1 MLVYEGKTKL
11 FDHSYTKEL
20 SYIIKK
26 SYEEGKKTSHTTN
39 FSYKLEK
46 FLTQHRIFEIL
57 DIINCVFST
66 IVTIFYIISTYTN
79 PETTK
84 TDERINKFIKIIE
97 FFLIIYFIIHYLLR
111 LYCSQNR
118 VMTFFEIL
126 NLVDIIIIIFLI
138 LSKQN
143 FVKKSYSEYYIRGA
157 KMFRILILFKLENIL
172 EKRANEQISFLYE
185 VAVTLISIIFISN
198 AIILELENDYIRDQP
213 DYEGEKDLYK
223 FHDIFYFE
231 LVTLS
236 TVGLGDITPKTDLG
250 RFTIIITI
258 IITIAVIPVIPSKIS
273 TVFSLNSKY
282 SRIKYNKNSKI
293 PKHLVLIGNCGPESF
308 EACLEELYHEDH
320 ANLDFDTIIMQK
332 KPDERMLKIFDK
344 KSYFNKIFYLSGD
357 VFEHKDLAR
366 AKINNSIC
374 AIILA
379 NKVTSNHKK
388 EDFFNIMKAFSIVK
402 YSNIFPD
409 IKNNTRVL
417 LQLILPETKEIY
429 YSSLLQN
436 KENENIQIIC
446 LEEIKLQLLGKSCQ
460 CPGINTIIAMLI
472 TSKKPD
478 IQIKEIYNLD
488 PWMEEYLIGLE
499 NEIYCIKIKCELLFN
514 LTFNDLVKIIYE
526 LTEFIVIGTDVIHEE
541 LKPFVCLNPYNYK
554 FSPFDHLIY
563 LIASRQPNEEEIN
576 DLLLNYLENDK
587 KGVIENNAE
596 LVKIKRLKKSYW
608 ANLDRNF
615 KPKEDFKED
624 NNNLEEISNSS
635 LDEEKIFF
643 NYNIFN
649 NKDYYFFSNYHTF
662 ISTIRPRTR
671 NECENF
677 DYDILDQHIII
688 CGISDNIKHLILPL
702 RTRDKLNH
710 SPILI
715 IHTEEHISPEVLD
728 DIHYFPHVY
737 YMQGNPVKN
746 EDLIKARI
754 DKSKA
759 VVILSKHQLDDS
771 IVDADSIFIFK
782 AIKKEAKNTL
792 IIADIISSKALEYL
806 SDITEHEIENTNFW
820 LYKSFSSGE
829 IYISSMLDTL
839 ICQAFY
845 NPYIL
850 NIISQ
855 LMLGESAFKFPIEIY
870 NRLNKLKYLK
880 SSLNLYKVD
889 FLLKKFKYSEEE
901 ETDEINFRTLF
912 EFLIDKKMIA
922 IAILRFDSDSN
933 HKFVFMAPTKDTII
947 NKNFD
952 EVYVISSEDEKNFW
966 DKKHERFNKRLI
978 EKSNVKFTDMC
989 DYTKK
994 NVDEIIN
1001 NLSNELCA
1009 KNVVNIT
1016 RNSLRKEFYG
1026 IYKNKENAVFKKAKE
1041 EFDKEKFSKKM

>member
-1 MLVYEGKTKL
+1 MLVYEGNTKL

-26 SYEEGKKTSHTTN
+26 SYEEGKKISHTTN

-57 DIINCVFST
+57 DIINCIFST

-79 PETTK
+79 PEITK
-84 TDERINKFIKIIE
+84 ADKRINKFMNIIE
-97 FFLIIYFIIHYLLR
+97 AFLILYFIIHYLLR

-118 VMTFFEIL
+118 VITFFEIL
-126 NLVDIIIIIFLI
+126 NLVDIIIIICLI

-143 FVKKSYSEYYIRGA
+143 FVRDSYMEYYLRGI
-157 KMFRILILFKLENIL
+157 KMFRILILFKLETIL
-172 EKRANEQISFLYE
+172 QKRANEQISFLYE
-185 VAVTLISIIFISN
+185 VAITLISIIFISN
-198 AIILELENDYIRDQP
+198 AIILELENDYIRDNL
-213 DYEGEKDLYK
+213 DNEEEEEFYK

-250 RFTIIITI
+250 RLTIIITI
-258 IITIAVIPVIPSKIS
+258 IITIAVIPVMPAKIS
-273 TVFSLNSKY
+273 IVFSLNSKY

-293 PKHLVLIGNCGPESF
+293 PKHLVLVGNCGPESF

-320 ANLDFDTIIMQK
+320 ANLDFDTVIMQK
-332 KPDERMLKIFDK
+332 NPDEKMLKIFDK

-357 VFEHKDLAR
+357 VLDHKDLER

-388 EDFFNIMKAFSIVK
+388 EDFFNIMKAFSLVK
-402 YSNIFPD
+402 YSNIIND
-409 IKNNTRVL
+409 TKNNMRVL

-429 YSSLLQN
+429 YNTLLQN
-436 KENENIQIIC
+436 KENEQNIEIIC

-478 IQIKEIYNLD
+478 IQIKDIYKLD
-488 PWMEEYLIGLE
+488 PWMKEYLMGLE
-499 NEIYCIKIKCELLFN
+499 NEIYCIKIKCELLLN

-526 LTEFIVIGTDVIHEE
+526 LTDFIVIGTDVIHQE
-541 LKPFVCLNPYNYK
+541 LNPFVCLNPYNYK

-563 LIASRQPNEEEIN
+563 LIASSQPNEEEIN
-576 DLLLNYLENDK
+576 DLLQQYLENNK

-624 NNNLEEISNSS
+624 NNNLEETSNSS
-635 LDEEKIFF
+635 LDEE
-643 NYNIFN
+643 NIYINNNILN
-649 NKDYYFFSNYHTF
+649 NKENYFFSNYHTF
-662 ISTIRPRTR
+662 ISTIRPRTKK
-671 NECENF
+671 EFENF
-677 DYDILDQHIII
+677 DFDILEQHIII
-688 CGISDNIKHLILPL
+688 CGISENIKHLILPL

-715 IHTEEHISPEVLD
+715 IHTEEHISSEILN
-728 DIHYFPHVY
+728 DIQYFPHVY

-746 EDLIKARI
+746 EDLKKAQV

-759 VVILSKHQLDDS
+759 VVILSSHKIDDS
-771 IVDADSIFIFK
+771 IVDANAIFIFK
-782 AIKKEAKNTL
+782 AIKKEAKNIL
-792 IIADIISSKALEYL
+792 IIADLISSKSIEYL
-806 SDITEHEIENTNFW
+806 SDITEQEIEDNNFW
-820 LYKSFSSGE
+820 LYKAFSSGE
-829 IYISSMLDTL
+829 IYFSSMLDTL

-855 LMLGESAFKFPIEIY
+855 LMLGESAFKFPIEIS
-870 NRLNKLKYLK
+870 NRLNKLKYIK
-880 SSLNLYKVD
+880 SSLNLYKIN

-901 ETDEINFRTLF
+901 EENEEINFKSLF
-912 EFLIDKKMIA
+912 EFLIDKKMIP

-933 HKFVFMAPTKDTII
+933 HKFVFMAPTKDTKI

-952 EVYVISSEDEKNFW
+952 EVYVISSEDEKNFL
-966 DKKHERFNKRLI
+966 DKKSERFNKRLI
-978 EKSNVKFTDMC
+978 EKSNTKFTDMC

-1001 NLSNELCA
+1001 NLRNELSV

-1016 RNSLRKEFYG
+1016 RSSLRKELYD
-1026 IYKNKENAVFKKAKE
+1026 IYKNKEKAIFKKAQE
-1041 EFDKEKFSKKM
+1041 EFNKG

>member
-26 SYEEGKKTSHTTN
+26 SYEEGKKISPTTN

-46 FLTQHRIFEIL
+46 FLIQHKILEIL
-57 DIINCVFST
+57 DILNCIFSL
-66 IVTIFYIISTYTN
+66 IITIFYIVSTYTLTEVTN
-79 PETTK
+79 LDK
-84 TDERINKFIKIIE
+84 KANKFMNIVEII
-97 FFLIIYFIIHYLLR
+97 LTIYFIIHYILR

-118 VMTFFEIL
+118 VLTFLELL
-126 NLVDIIIIIFLI
+126 NLVDIIIIICLI

-143 FVKKSYSEYYIRGA
+143 FVKQTDAEYYLRGI
-157 KMFRILILFKLENIL
+157 KMFRILILFKFENIL
-172 EKRANEQISFLYE
+172 QKRTNEQISFLYE
-185 VAVTLISIIFISN
+185 LAITLISIIFISN
-198 AIILELENDYIRDQP
+198 AIILELENNYIRDN
-213 DYEGEKDLYK
+213 EGENKLYK

-236 TVGLGDITPKTDLG
+236 TVGLGDITPKTDLS
-250 RFTIIITI
+250 RLTIIITI
-258 IITIAVIPVIPSKIS
+258 IITIAVIPVLPSKIS
-273 TVFSLNSKY
+273 NVFSLNSKY
-282 SRIKYNKNSKI
+282 SRLKYNKYSTI
-293 PKHLVLIGNCGPESF
+293 PKHLILIGNCEPESF

-320 ANLDFDTIIMQK
+320 ANIDFDTVIIQK
-332 KPDERMLKIFDK
+332 KPDERMLKLFTK
-344 KSYFNKIFYLSGD
+344 KSYFNKIYYLVGD
-357 VFEHKDLAR
+357 VLSYTDLQR

-374 AIILA
+374 SIILA
-379 NKVTSNHKK
+379 NKLTTNHKK

-402 YSNIFPD
+402 NTSINQN
-409 IKNNTRVL
+409 KNNSRVL

-429 YSSLLQN
+429 YNTLLQN
-436 KENENIQIIC
+436 KEDEQNIQIIC

-478 IQIKEIYNLD
+478 IQIKDTYKLD
-488 PWMEEYLIGLE
+488 NWIKEYLLGLE

-526 LTEFIVIGTDVIHEE
+526 LTDFIIIGTDVIHQE

-576 DLLLNYLENDK
+576 DLLQKYLENNK
-587 KGVIENNAE
+587 IGVIENNNE

-615 KPKEDFKED
+615 KPKEYINEED
-624 NNNLEEISNSS
+624 KNINNDNS
-635 LDEEKIFF
+635 LDEDIFI
-643 NYNIFN
+643 NNNIFN
-649 NKDYYFFSNYHTF
+649 YQKEKYFLSNYHTF

-671 NECENF
+671 NEFEKF
-677 DYDILDQHIII
+677 DNDILDQHIII
-688 CGISDNIKHLILPL
+688 CGISPNIKHLILPL
-702 RTRDKLNH
+702 RTRDKFNH

-715 IHTEEHISPEVLD
+715 INIDEHINEEILN

-737 YMQGNPVKN
+737 YMQGNPIKN
-746 EDLIKARI
+746 EDLKKARI
-754 DKSKA
+754 YKSKA
-759 VVILSKHQLDDS
+759 VVILSNYKFDDS
-771 IVDADSIFIFK
+771 IIDANSIFIYK
-782 AIKKEAKNTL
+782 AIKKETKNTL
-792 IIADIISSKALEYL
+792 IIADLISSKSIEYL
-806 SDITEHEIENTNFW
+806 SDKSEQEIEDTNFW
-820 LYKSFSSGE
+820 LYKTFSAGE

-855 LMLGESAFKFPIEIY
+855 LMLGESAFNFPIEIS
-870 NRLNKLKYLK
+870 NRLNRLKYIK
-880 SSLNLYKVD
+880 SNLNLYKID

-901 ETDEINFRTLF
+901 EIGEITFKSLF
-912 EFLIDKKMIA
+912 EFLIEKKMIA
-922 IAILRFDSDSN
+922 IAILRFESVN
-933 HKFVFMAPTKDTII
+933 EHKFVYMAPSKDIII
-947 NKNFD
+947 NKNKD
-952 EVYVISSEDEKNFW
+952 EVYVISSEDEKNLL
-966 DKKHERFNKRLI
+966 DKKYERFNKRLI
-978 EKSNVKFTDMC
+978 EKSNIKFTDMC

-1001 NLSNELCA
+1001 NLRNELSV
-1009 KNVVNIT
+1009 KNIINIT
-1016 RNSLRKEFYG
+1016 RNSLRREFYD
-1026 IYKNKENAVFKKAKE
+1026 IYKNKEMAMFKKAKE
-1041 EFDKEKFSKKM
+1041 QFDKEKK